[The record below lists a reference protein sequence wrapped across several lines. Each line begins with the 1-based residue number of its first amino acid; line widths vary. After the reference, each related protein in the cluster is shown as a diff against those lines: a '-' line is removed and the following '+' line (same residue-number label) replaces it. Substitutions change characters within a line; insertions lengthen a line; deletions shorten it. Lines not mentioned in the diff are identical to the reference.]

1 MRTRPILLNNR
12 FKASQESGFNPE
24 AESIVFISYKRNP
37 DLPIAYECAKRLDSV
52 GINYWIDEEDEC
64 LSNARS
70 WTSGTKRAIETAK
83 CIEKGLDVASALLG
97 IIGPE
102 TFRSPWIPYEI
113 GGAQGRQRFRN
124 FYTGNSQ
131 PIPHP
136 LIAHFIH
143 DDVDIRKVPD
153 FVALGTPL
161 LSPADVSL
169 WAKSVAEILKE
180 IREATTR
187 KITFMDAREIRKSYT
202 LDHIYNINIR
212 SLGTL
217 SDIS

>member
-1 MRTRPILLNNR
+1 MRTKPVLLNNR
-12 FKASQESGFNPE
+12 YKASQEPDFNPD
-24 AESIVFISYKRNP
+24 AESIVFISYKRDP
-37 DLPIAYECAKRLDSV
+37 DLPIAYDCAKQLDSIS
-52 GINYWIDEEDEC
+52 GITYWIDEEDEC
-64 LSNARS
+64 LAEARAR
-70 WTSGTKRAIETAK
+70 TSGTKRATETAK

-113 GGAQGRQRFRN
+113 GGARGRQRFRK

-131 PIPHP
+131 PIPHT

-143 DDVDIRKVPD
+143 DVDIRKVPE

-161 LSPADVSL
+161 LSLTQVSL
-169 WAKSVAEILKE
+169 WARSVAEILKE
-180 IREATTR
+180 IRESTAR
-187 KITFMDAREIRKSYT
+187 KITFMDAQDIWKSYT
-202 LDHIYNINIR
+202 LDRIYDDNIR
-212 SLGTL
+212 QLGIL

>member
-1 MRTRPILLNNR
+1 MQTRPVLLNNR
-12 FKASQESGFNPE
+12 YKASQETGFN
-24 AESIVFISYKRNP
+24 ADNESIVFISYKRNP
-37 DLPIAYECAKRLDSV
+37 DLPIASECAKTLDDIG
-52 GINYWIDEEDEC
+52 GITYWIDEEDEC
-64 LSNARS
+64 LASARS
-70 WTSGTKRAIETAK
+70 QTSGTKRATETAK

-113 GGAQGRQRFRN
+113 GGARGRQRFRK

-131 PIPHP
+131 PIPHT

-143 DDVDIRKVPD
+143 DVDIRKVPE

-161 LSPADVSL
+161 TSLTQVSL
-169 WAKSVAEILKE
+169 WAMSVAKILKE
-180 IREATTR
+180 IREATNR
-187 KITFMDAREIRKSYT
+187 KITFMDAREIWKSYT
-202 LDHIYNINIR
+202 LEDIYNRNIR

-217 SDIS
+217 SDIT